1 MIKKEK
7 FPCWGNA
14 FEKLSFVQL
23 NNREKRHKNTCNENL
38 LSAVFV
44 YLHGS
49 LMERKSMTEYPARRK
64 GESAMK
70 ILLWLILL
78 VLCWPV
84 ALLALV
90 LYPVIWLILLPFR
103 LLGITVGAVF
113 DLFKTLITFPARI
126 LKRIA

>member
-1 MIKKEK
+1 
-7 FPCWGNA
+7 
-14 FEKLSFVQL
+14 
-23 NNREKRHKNTCNENL
+23 
-38 LSAVFV
+38 
-44 YLHGS
+44 
-49 LMERKSMTEYPARRK
+49 MTEYPARRK